1 MKRPVFVVGCPRS
14 GTTLLYSM
22 LVASG
27 GFAFYRKE
35 TYFYDLEARFPP
47 LTSSRSRQEFLD
59 KFLAGYLGRVP
70 GLDVEPIAQKAVAQC
85 ERTSEFLP
93 RLMTAI
99 TEQQGM
105 ERWIEGTPVHVL
117 YMDRIARAV
126 PDAVFVHVIRD
137 GRDCALSTDRQGWAP
152 PCHGTRAGVS
162 ASRPCSGSGWSDR
175 VGGTDARI
183 RGPIWKCAS
192 SS

>member
-35 TYFYDLEARFPP
+35 TYFYDLEARFPS

-93 RLMTAI
+93 RLYDSNYRTAGDGAVDRGD
-99 TEQQGM
+99 T
-105 ERWIEGTPVHVL
+105 RARSVHGQ
-117 YMDRIARAV
+117 DRAGRAGRRVRARDPRRPGLRAV
-126 PDAVFVHVIRD
+126 DRSSGLGSPLPWDARWRVGVA
-137 GRDCALSTDRQGWAP
+137 ALFWEWMVR
-152 PCHGTRAGVS
+152 
-162 ASRPCSGSGWSDR
+162 SGWR
-175 VGGTDARI
+175 YG
-183 RGPIWKCAS
+183 CAHPRTYMEVHF
-192 SS
+192 

>member
-1 MKRPVFVVGCPRS
+1 
-14 GTTLLYSM
+14 M

-35 TYFYDLEARFPP
+35 TYFYDLEARFPS

-152 PCHGTRAGVS
+152 PLPWDAR
-162 ASRPCSGSGWSDR
+162 WR
-175 VGGTDARI
+175 VGVAALFWEWMVRSGRRYDARI